1 MPLTDQKEKKRKVNM
16 LFRTVIL
23 GFFILEF
30 FGCSSSLFTT
40 EQVVSERC
48 YESSYMGSDDT
59 CLSSEITELE
69 QDLSEGEMA
78 IYEMAKRKISDK
90 YHQLYFLRLSP
101 REKRDFLTY
110 IYNGEPPVYF
120 KNSIF

>member
-1 MPLTDQKEKKRKVNM
+1 M
-16 LFRTVIL
+16 LLRVLIL

-30 FGCSSSLFTT
+30 FGCSSSLLTG
-40 EQVVSERC
+40 EQMVSERC

-59 CLSSEITELE
+59 CISNEITELE
-69 QDLSEGEMA
+69 EELTEGEIA

-101 REKRDFLTY
+101 RERRDFLSY

-120 KNSIF
+120 RNSIF